1 MMRNMDRRIPVILL
15 SGFLGS
21 GKTTLLNRMLAAE
34 DAPRTAVIINEFGEI
49 SLDHLLIREVEA
61 SRAVLKN
68 GCVCCVIRTDLQ
80 TALRDLLDDVEPD
93 SAPFERIVIE
103 TTGLAD
109 PGPIARTI
117 GTDPMLR
124 RQMRLAGILVTVD
137 GLHGE
142 HQIEFHPECS
152 RQVAIADRLVV
163 TKSDLAAPETLAA
176 LRATLRSVNADA
188 RIIDGHSFR
197 NSVWPVLDEM
207 VAEERSPLRCEP
219 AFEVRHHSIRSV
231 HVETDRP
238 IDWTAFAVWLSA
250 FVHRHAD
257 QVLRIKGLLAVPD
270 LAPPLALHVVRD
282 HIHPPDHLDDWPDE
296 NRSSRI
302 VFIVQDIDVGA
313 LRRSLLDFIGH
324 AEPVG
329 EGGVTRPVGALNAA

>member
-1 MMRNMDRRIPVILL
+1 MSRIAGGRTPVTIL

-21 GKTTLLNRMLAAE
+21 GKTTLLNRILEAE
-34 DAPRTAVIINEFGEI
+34 DAPRTAVIVNEFGEI

-80 TALRDLLDDVEPD
+80 AALRDLLDGMEPG
-93 SAPFERIVIE
+93 APPFERVVIE

-124 RQMRLAGILVTVD
+124 GQLRLAGTVVTVD

-142 HQIEFHPECS
+142 HQMRLHPECL
-152 RQVAIADRLVV
+152 RQVAAADRLVV
-163 TKSDLAAPETLAA
+163 TKSDLAGADA
-176 LRATLRSVNADA
+176 LSALSATLRSVNADA
-188 RIIDGHSFR
+188 PIDDAHAVRDSAWAAIGAMAGSEPSR
-197 NSVWPVLDEM
+197 M
-207 VAEERSPLRCEP
+207 RCEP
-219 AFEVRHHSIRSV
+219 AFELRHENIASV
-231 HVETDRP
+231 HIETDRP

-250 FVHRHAD
+250 FVHRYAD
-257 QVLRIKGLLAVPD
+257 RVLRIKGLLDVPGQ
-270 LAPPLALHVVRD
+270 PGPLALHVVRD
-282 HIHPPDHLDDWPDE
+282 HIHAPEHLEAWPDG
-296 NRSSRI
+296 NRKSRI

-324 AEPVG
+324 DLDEAARR
-329 EGGVTRPVGALNAA
+329 TRDAA